1 MKPLLQIAGLVKR
14 FRLHNQGGVELS
26 VLNGAALTAHAGEC
40 VVLAGPSG
48 AGKSTLLRCIYG
60 NYTVQSGHIFVRHD
74 GHTVDVAKAHH
85 RTILELRRRTIGYVS
100 QFLRVVPRV
109 PALDVVAEPLLRA
122 GVDVEKARA
131 RAAEMLDRLAI
142 PERMWALAP
151 QTFSGGE
158 QQRINI
164 ARGLALPT
172 PLLLLDEPTSAL
184 DPDNRQRV
192 AGLIDEAKANGSAVI
207 GVFHDMDMAEAVGTR
222 IFPMTPAARAA

>member
-1 MKPLLQIAGLVKR
+1 MKPLLQVTGLVKR
-14 FRLHNQGGVELS
+14 FRLHNQAGMELS
-26 VLNGAALTAHAGEC
+26 VLEGAALTAHPGEC

-60 NYTVQSGHIFVRHD
+60 NYVVQAGQIHVRHD
-74 GHTVDVAKAHH
+74 GHIVDVVKAHH
-85 RTILELRRRTIGYVS
+85 RTILDLRRRTIGYVS

-109 PALDVVAEPLLRA
+109 AAIDVVAEPLLRA
-122 GVDVEKARA
+122 GTGENEARM

-142 PERMWALAP
+142 PRRMWGLAP

-158 QQRINI
+158 QQRINL

-184 DPDNRQRV
+184 DPENRRRV
-192 AGLIDEAKANGSAVI
+192 AGLIDEAKARGGAVV

-222 IFPMTPAARAA
+222 IFPMAPVARAA